1 MGYSKERGDSVNVV
15 NAAFNQPI
23 VEPPVE
29 LPLWKQPDNIAL
41 AKEIG
46 RYALFAIVIA
56 YLFFGVVRPM
66 LRQAAERVAAMP
78 MPALAAPEPTAPA
91 PGGPDPLQR
100 ARQLARDD
108 PKIVANVVKGWVS
121 RDE

>member
-1 MGYSKERGDSVNVV
+1 
-15 NAAFNQPI
+15 
-23 VEPPVE
+23 
-29 LPLWKQPDNIAL
+29 
-41 AKEIG
+41 
-46 RYALFAIVIA
+46 
-56 YLFFGVVRPM
+56 VRPM

-78 MPALAAPEPTAPA
+78 MPALAAPEAAAPA

-108 PKIVANVVKGWVS
+108 PKIVAHVVKGWVS